1 MQILNHIFNLSI
13 QEAASAA
20 GTKAGAKAGYE
31 EAMKAVARIALET
44 AAKAAREKILAMAS
58 RREIKLSETWRPTSL
73 IAVINMRKDL
83 SDADKIR
90 LAARA
95 KMEGNLKDL
104 LPDNFNSGATR
115 KKKGDEDPL
124 EGKLKF
130 SSDGGKER
138 CL

>member
-1 MQILNHIFNLSI
+1 MSI

-83 SDADKIR
+83 SDADKVR
-90 LAARA
+90 NTKRQ
-95 KMEGNLKDL
+95 NTY
-104 LPDNFNSGATR
+104 STVQ
-115 KKKGDEDPL
+115 
-124 EGKLKF
+124 
-130 SSDGGKER
+130 
-138 CL
+138 